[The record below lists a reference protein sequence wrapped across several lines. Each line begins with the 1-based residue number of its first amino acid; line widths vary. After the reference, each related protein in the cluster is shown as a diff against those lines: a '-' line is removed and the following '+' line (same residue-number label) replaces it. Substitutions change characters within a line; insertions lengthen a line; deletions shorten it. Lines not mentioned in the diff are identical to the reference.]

1 MTTLA
6 YLVFTFL
13 ACVLGLGLGL
23 GLHYLSKLL
32 RISPEPL
39 APTSEQPA
47 NEDATYELLSQ
58 WQAQNNRR
66 FALHMGVCACLP
78 IIGAVAAFGN
88 RSDVVSTI
96 CSSIAPIAGQ
106 SPLCF

>member
-23 GLHYLSKLL
+23 GLYHLRKLL
-32 RISPEPL
+32 RFSPEPF
-39 APTSEQPA
+39 ATTIEQPA
-47 NEDATYELLSQ
+47 NEVETYELLSQ
-58 WQAQNNRR
+58 WHAQNNRR
-66 FALHMGVCACLP
+66 FALHLGVCACLP
-78 IIGAVAAFGN
+78 IIAAVAAFGN